1 MDTRLPPSLRSDR
14 LELRPFV
21 SSDRPAYEAYHSRP
35 EVYRF
40 LYQPVPD
47 KHALAEQFA
56 ACLQSRFEEDG
67 DSLRLAVIRREDSAL
82 LGEVLLKMASKEAL
96 QAEIG
101 YIFNPDFSGAGYAT
115 EAVRMMLD
123 IGFSEYG
130 FHRIFARLDPL
141 NKGSVGVVERLR
153 FRREAHLLQNDRF
166 NGVWGDEFIY
176 ALLKSEWEKRAVSA
190 SS

>member
-1 MDTRLPPSLRSDR
+1 M
-14 LELRPFV
+14 
-21 SSDRPAYEAYHSRP
+21 H
-35 EVYRF
+35 
-40 LYQPVPD
+40 
-47 KHALAEQFA
+47 
-56 ACLQSRFEEDG
+56 
-67 DSLRLAVIRREDSAL
+67 LAVIRREDSAL
-82 LGEVLLKMASKEAL
+82 LGEVLLKMASKDAL

-101 YIFNPDFSGAGYAT
+101 YIFSPDFSGEGYAT

-176 ALLKSEWEKRAVSA
+176 ALLKSEWEERALST